1 MGMYTELIFGCGLKK
16 ETPKEVIS
24 ILRYMH
30 DNNEFKSERNLI
42 IPRHTLFG
50 DTRWRIMFQCS
61 SYYFGVNQGYSR
73 IWYDGISNNWR
84 ISTRSNLKNYNDE
97 IELFLDWIKPWISQG
112 SGSRGLYAI
121 VMYEESSS
129 PTLYYLDES

>member
-16 ETPKEVIS
+16 ETPKDVID
-24 ILRYMH
+24 ILKYMC
-30 DNNEFKSERNLI
+30 DENNDKSTEGLV
-42 IPRHTLFG
+42 IPNHPLFG

-61 SYYFGVNQGYSR
+61 SYYFGANEGLSKL
-73 IWYDGISNNWR
+73 WYDDISKNWR

-112 SGSRGLYAI
+112 SGSRDLYAI
-121 VMYEESSS
+121 VMYEESSE